1 MCRPGARH
9 SKPDLVEVEH
19 MNELAEKIYRI
30 LQLEQDKGHQDTAV
44 IGGLAAFIARCK
56 NDLRVEEGDS
66 GIAGLVEYVAST
78 LGDYA
83 ALSPAERTQAVRQ
96 VLEYLQSLP
105 GAKPLSRKAPAKRR
119 SQKRKGPTLDS
130 PVKTLSGVSDVYAR
144 RLARLG
150 LNTIRDLLFHFPH
163 RYDDYSALKP
173 ISDLMYGEEVT
184 ISGAVERVSN
194 RQSRRGIIITTA
206 IISDGTGRIQA
217 TWFNQP
223 YLVKSLGRGRPI
235 VLSGRVDEYLG
246 RLTFQSPTWEP
257 LQREL
262 IHTGRLVPVYPV
274 TEGIGRLWIRRLM
287 KRVLDTWAPRVPDPL
302 PDSLRQQYDLLELPT
317 ALKQMHFPD
326 SWNRLAEARH
336 RLAFDEFLSIQIG
349 VLRQRQAWRA
359 QSGRPIHVSRE
370 IIEQFLAGLPF
381 ALTAA
386 QQRALDEILSDLQKP
401 EPMSRLLQGDV
412 GSGKTVVAAAALLAT
427 VADGLQ
433 GAIMAP
439 TEILAE
445 QHFNTFGTLFDR
457 EYDFGGAVRR
467 RIKLRLVT
475 GSLRKK
481 EREKALAEIAAGE
494 VDIVVGTHAIIQE
507 GVEFNDLGM
516 AIVDE
521 QHRFGVRQ
529 RALLRSKGHNP
540 HILVMSATPIPRSLA
555 LTLYGDLDLS
565 VIDEL
570 PPGRQEVITRWM
582 APGERDRAYRFV
594 RHQVQEGRQ
603 AFIICPLIE
612 ASDKIE
618 AKAAVD
624 EHKRLQKDVFPDL
637 RLGLLHGR
645 MKQAEK
651 EAVMQQFYHRQLD
664 VLVSTSVVEVGI
676 DVPNATVMLVEG
688 ADRFGL
694 AQLHQFRGRVGR
706 GEHQSY
712 CILLADSPSEEAA
725 TRLKAMEETTDG
737 FALAEVDLKMRG
749 PGEFF
754 GTRQS
759 GLPDLRVAQMSDTD
773 VLVKARKAAQAIVEK
788 DPDLR
793 QPEHQLI
800 AKQVAA
806 FWQQATDL
814 S

>member
-1 MCRPGARH
+1 
-9 SKPDLVEVEH
+9 

-30 LQLEQDKGHQDTAV
+30 LQLEQDKGYQDTAV

-56 NDLRVEEGDS
+56 DDVQVREGDS
-66 GIAGLVEYVAST
+66 EIAGLVEYVAST

-83 ALSPAERTQAVRQ
+83 ALSLADRTKAVQQ
-96 VLEYLQSLP
+96 VLEYLGSLP
-105 GAKPLSRKAPAKRR
+105 RAKRLSRKVPARR
-119 SQKRKGPTLDS
+119 RPQKRKGLALDS
-130 PVKTLSGVSDVYAR
+130 PVQALSGVSDVYAR

-206 IISDGTGRIQA
+206 IISDGTGKIQA

-223 YLVKSLGRGRPI
+223 YLVKSLSRGRPI

-287 KRVLDTWAPRVPDPL
+287 KRVLDNWAQRVPDPL
-302 PDSLRQQYDLLELPT
+302 PDALRQQYDLLDLPT

-359 QSGRPIHVSRE
+359 QTGRPIKVRRE
-370 IIEQFLAGLPF
+370 VIEQFLAGLPF
-381 ALTAA
+381 ALTPA
-386 QQRALDEILSDLQKP
+386 QQRALDEILTDLQKP

-427 VADGLQ
+427 VAEGLQ

-445 QHFNTFGTLFDR
+445 QHFNTFGRLFDA
-457 EYDFGGAVRR
+457 EYDLGGAAPRK
-467 RIKLRLVT
+467 IKLRLVT

-481 EREKALAEIAAGE
+481 EREEALAEIAAGQ

-594 RHQVQEGRQ
+594 RRQVQEGRQ
-603 AFIICPLIE
+603 AFIICPLVE
-612 ASDKIE
+612 ASDRIE

-624 EHKRLQKDVFPDL
+624 EHRRLQKDVFPDL
-637 RLGLLHGR
+637 KLGLLHGR

-651 EAVMQQFYHRQLD
+651 EAVMHQFYHRELD

-759 GLPDLRVAQMSDTD
+759 GLPDLRVAQLSDTD
-773 VLVKARKAAQAIVEK
+773 VLIKARKAAQEIVEK
-788 DPDLR
+788 DPELR
-793 QPEHQLI
+793 LPEHQLI
-800 AKQVAA
+800 AEQVAA
-806 FWQQATDL
+806 FWKQATDL

>member
-1 MCRPGARH
+1 
-9 SKPDLVEVEH
+9 